1 MRVHLSRLPIRQHRR
16 DELSR
21 RALPAASPRQVEYL
35 SLDAVAIPAQHPT
48 DTTCLVIV
56 VEAGVIILQRN
67 ITQKAHIP
75 LHLHEFQADDRYV
88 FGLQSH
94 SIRLTIIKHKPS

>member
-21 RALPAASPRQVEYL
+21 RALPAPPPGQIEYL
-35 SLDAVAIPAQHPT
+35 TLDAVAIPAQHPT
-48 DTTCLVIV
+48 DTTRLVIV
-56 VEAGVIILQRN
+56 VEAGVVILQRN
-67 ITQKAHIP
+67 ITQKAHIS
-75 LHLHEFQADDRYV
+75 LHFHEFQTDGRYV

-94 SIRLTIIKHKPS
+94 GLLVLD

>member
-1 MRVHLSRLPIRQHRR
+1 MPEVVRVHLSRLPIRQNRR

-21 RALPAASPRQVEYL
+21 RSLPAPPPGQVEYL
-35 SLDAVAIPAQHPT
+35 TLDAVAIPAQYPT
-48 DTTCLVIV
+48 DAPGLVIV

-75 LHLHEFQADDRYV
+75 LHFHEF
-88 FGLQSH
+88 
-94 SIRLTIIKHKPS
+94 